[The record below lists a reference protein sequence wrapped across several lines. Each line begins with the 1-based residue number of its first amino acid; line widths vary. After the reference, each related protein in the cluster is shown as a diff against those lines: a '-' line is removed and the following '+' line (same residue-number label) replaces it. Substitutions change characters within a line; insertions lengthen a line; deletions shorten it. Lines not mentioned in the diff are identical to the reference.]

1 MSKKDTV
8 NETVS
13 NETAGDTNT
22 GKTKTGM
29 KKFKYGSMSIAVL
42 CLVVAIVVVIN
53 VMVGMLAKRSPVKID
68 LTPDKRYDLS
78 DESIEALKNLDSDV
92 EIVVTMKKDFFTT
105 LANYYKSNNVDVP
118 FDMIPVILEKYEMYA
133 KQGSGSVDVTY
144 VDMDKDPD
152 VISKYS
158 ANYNGEISQGSIVV
172 ASGDRVKVIDSNGV
186 MNMITTAQNAASSS
200 NPQFV
205 FAGESTLTSAITSVT
220 DSNPISVAFVKTT
233 NGTALYSENEY
244 SAVVDSLEN
253 DLLEKNGYD
262 CTDIDIATDELDTEK
277 YDMIVVPTPSADFN
291 EDIIKKLS
299 DFLYN
304 DGNYDKSL
312 LYVPSL
318 TQTNLPNIDEFL
330 ADWSIKVENNIIADD
345 INAISTQTNI
355 VATIADSDSVGTLPN
370 DSLPIV
376 APLAREVSVITKNNE
391 DVVKT
396 ILQSSDNSFTV
407 DLDTKEQSS
416 DRGSHGIAVM
426 SQKQHAEQLDV
437 YKSSVLVLGSAYMA
451 SSEILT
457 QNTTYNNANVIL
469 GILNNMTGK
478 EAAAVIPEKSLQ
490 SSYIAVTQTQGNTI
504 SIIVIWAI
512 PLLIAAIG
520 VVVLV
525 RRRNR

>member
-1 MSKKDTV
+1 
-8 NETVS
+8 
-13 NETAGDTNT
+13 
-22 GKTKTGM
+22 
-29 KKFKYGSMSIAVL
+29 
-42 CLVVAIVVVIN
+42 
-53 VMVGMLAKRSPVKID
+53 
-68 LTPDKRYDLS
+68 
-78 DESIEALKNLDSDV
+78 
-92 EIVVTMKKDFFTT
+92 
-105 LANYYKSNNVDVP
+105 
-118 FDMIPVILEKYEMYA
+118 
-133 KQGSGSVDVTY
+133 
-144 VDMDKDPD
+144 
-152 VISKYS
+152 
-158 ANYNGEISQGSIVV
+158 
-172 ASGDRVKVIDSNGV
+172 
-186 MNMITTAQNAASSS
+186 MITTAQNAASSS

-330 ADWSIKVENNIIADD
+330 ADWSI
-345 INAISTQTNI
+345 
-355 VATIADSDSVGTLPN
+355 ADSDSVGTLPN

-376 APLAREVSVITKNNE
+376 APLAREVSVVTKHNE

-407 DLDTKEQSS
+407 DLDTQEQSS

-437 YKSSVLVLGSAYMA
+437 YKSSVLVLGSPYMA

-490 SSYIAVTQTQGNTI
+490 SSYIAVTQTQGKTI

>member
-186 MNMITTAQNAASSS
+186 MNMITTAQNAA
-200 NPQFV
+200 F
-205 FAGESTLTSAITSVT
+205 FLKSTVCI
-220 DSNPISVAFVKTT
+220 
-233 NGTALYSENEY
+233 
-244 SAVVDSLEN
+244 
-253 DLLEKNGYD
+253 
-262 CTDIDIATDELDTEK
+262 
-277 YDMIVVPTPSADFN
+277 
-291 EDIIKKLS
+291 
-299 DFLYN
+299 
-304 DGNYDKSL
+304 
-312 LYVPSL
+312 
-318 TQTNLPNIDEFL
+318 
-330 ADWSIKVENNIIADD
+330 
-345 INAISTQTNI
+345 
-355 VATIADSDSVGTLPN
+355 
-370 DSLPIV
+370 
-376 APLAREVSVITKNNE
+376 
-391 DVVKT
+391 
-396 ILQSSDNSFTV
+396 
-407 DLDTKEQSS
+407 
-416 DRGSHGIAVM
+416 
-426 SQKQHAEQLDV
+426 
-437 YKSSVLVLGSAYMA
+437 
-451 SSEILT
+451 
-457 QNTTYNNANVIL
+457 
-469 GILNNMTGK
+469 
-478 EAAAVIPEKSLQ
+478 
-490 SSYIAVTQTQGNTI
+490 
-504 SIIVIWAI
+504 
-512 PLLIAAIG
+512 
-520 VVVLV
+520 
-525 RRRNR
+525 RRRKHPYFRYHKRYRFQPHKRCFR

>member
-1 MSKKDTV
+1 
-8 NETVS
+8 
-13 NETAGDTNT
+13 
-22 GKTKTGM
+22 
-29 KKFKYGSMSIAVL
+29 MSIAVL

-118 FDMIPVILEKYEMYA
+118 FDMIPVILGKSTKCTQSRAAEALMLPTLTWTKTLTLS
-133 KQGSGSVDVTY
+133 QSIPQITTVS
-144 VDMDKDPD
+144 
-152 VISKYS
+152 
-158 ANYNGEISQGSIVV
+158 SQGSIVV

-312 LYVPSL
+312 LYVPSI

-376 APLAREVSVITKNNE
+376 APLAREVSV
-391 DVVKT
+391 D
-396 ILQSSDNSFTV
+396 
-407 DLDTKEQSS
+407 
-416 DRGSHGIAVM
+416 
-426 SQKQHAEQLDV
+426 HAEQRGRSKDD
-437 YKSSVLVLGSAYMA
+437 SARPP
-451 SSEILT
+451 IT
-457 QNTTYNNANVIL
+457 
-469 GILNNMTGK
+469 
-478 EAAAVIPEKSLQ
+478 
-490 SSYIAVTQTQGNTI
+490 
-504 SIIVIWAI
+504 
-512 PLLIAAIG
+512 PLH
-520 VVVLV
+520 
-525 RRRNR
+525 

>member
-1 MSKKDTV
+1 
-8 NETVS
+8 
-13 NETAGDTNT
+13 
-22 GKTKTGM
+22 
-29 KKFKYGSMSIAVL
+29 
-42 CLVVAIVVVIN
+42 
-53 VMVGMLAKRSPVKID
+53 
-68 LTPDKRYDLS
+68 
-78 DESIEALKNLDSDV
+78 
-92 EIVVTMKKDFFTT
+92 
-105 LANYYKSNNVDVP
+105 
-118 FDMIPVILEKYEMYA
+118 
-133 KQGSGSVDVTY
+133 
-144 VDMDKDPD
+144 
-152 VISKYS
+152 
-158 ANYNGEISQGSIVV
+158 
-172 ASGDRVKVIDSNGV
+172 
-186 MNMITTAQNAASSS
+186 
-200 NPQFV
+200 
-205 FAGESTLTSAITSVT
+205 
-220 DSNPISVAFVKTT
+220 
-233 NGTALYSENEY
+233 
-244 SAVVDSLEN
+244 
-253 DLLEKNGYD
+253 
-262 CTDIDIATDELDTEK
+262 
-277 YDMIVVPTPSADFN
+277 MIVVPTPSADFN

-345 INAISTQTNI
+345 TYAISTQTNI

-407 DLDTKEQSS
+407 DLDTQEQSS

-490 SSYIAVTQTQGNTI
+490 SSYIAVTQTQGKTI